1 MTRAFF
7 VSLCIAV
14 LGQPRSQL
22 GYSCPQIRI
31 GGCHDDPHNFR
42 SQRRLSPALAGLSL
56 RVSPDALGRSGLEAN
71 DGGIPVNQTNFDFRN
86 IKRGADWW
94 PLFRIMALNMGK
106 QGRIS
111 EAIAISRA
119 TARSPFRR
127 PFRPRPAAWQ
137 APASSAPRRPSPRW

>member
-1 MTRAFF
+1 ITRAFF

-22 GYSCPQIRI
+22 GHSCPQIRI

-56 RVSPDALGRSGLEAN
+56 RVSPDALGRSGLGAN

-94 PLFRIMALNMGK
+94 PPLSYYGPEYGQTEKDFRNDSDFKGY
-106 QGRIS
+106 R
-111 EAIAISRA
+111 
-119 TARSPFRR
+119 
-127 PFRPRPAAWQ
+127 
-137 APASSAPRRPSPRW
+137 